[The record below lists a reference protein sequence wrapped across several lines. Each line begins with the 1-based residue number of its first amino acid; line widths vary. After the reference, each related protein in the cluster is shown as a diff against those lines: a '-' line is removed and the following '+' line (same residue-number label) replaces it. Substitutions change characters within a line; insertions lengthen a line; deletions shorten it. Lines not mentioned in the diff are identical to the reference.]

1 MGFFC
6 CAANLGNQIGRVL
19 DNRAINQDYFAING
33 VTVPGNDPSGPHSPF
48 MHRILKTSEW
58 FNADGFPITVER
70 RQPQEPFGPHAH
82 EFSELVLVTGGKGLH
97 VTGAESWPLAAGDV
111 FVISGNR
118 PHHYDEMQ
126 NLCLINIL
134 FQPKKLR
141 LELADLPSLAGYHAL
156 FTLEP
161 AWRKR
166 HQFKSRLHLAP
177 HELGIVTGLVEQL
190 DLELKHRSS
199 GFGFMATA
207 LFMQITGFLSRCYS
221 QSRNPDS
228 RALLRIAETI
238 THLETNYEKT
248 INLDDLAK
256 KSGMSKRSFLRTFR
270 AATDHTPIAYL
281 IQLRINRA
289 INMLRGTN
297 ESVTEIAF
305 KVGFSD
311 SNYFTRQFR
320 KVAGVSPRAYR
331 RQNVNT
337 AH

>member
-1 MGFFC
+1 M
-6 CAANLGNQIGRVL
+6 L
-19 DNRAINQDYFAING
+19 
-33 VTVPGNDPSGPHSPF
+33 
-48 MHRILKTSEW
+48 RILKTSDW
-58 FNADGFPITVER
+58 FHADGFPITVER

-118 PHHYDEMQ
+118 PHHYDQMQ

-134 FQPKKLR
+134 FQPKKLQV
-141 LELADLPSLAGYHAL
+141 ELVDLPSLAGYHAL

-177 HELGIVTGLVEQL
+177 QELGIVTGLVDQL
-190 DLELKHRSS
+190 DQELKHRSA
-199 GFGFMATA
+199 GFAFMATA
-207 LFMQITGFLSRCYS
+207 LFMQIVGYLSRCYG

-238 THLETNYEKT
+238 THLETNYDKP

-289 INMLRGTN
+289 INLLRSSN
-297 ESVTEIAF
+297 ESITEIAF

-320 KVAGVSPRAYR
+320 KITGNSPRAYR
-331 RQNVNT
+331 RQTVNI

>member
-1 MGFFC
+1 
-6 CAANLGNQIGRVL
+6 
-19 DNRAINQDYFAING
+19 
-33 VTVPGNDPSGPHSPF
+33 

-58 FNADGFPITVER
+58 FHADGFPITVER

-141 LELADLPSLAGYHAL
+141 MELADLPSLAGYHAL

-166 HQFKSRLHLAP
+166 HQFKSRLHLSP
-177 HELGIVTGLVEQL
+177 QELGIVTGLMDQL
-190 DLELKHRSS
+190 DLELKHRTS

-207 LFMQITGFLSRCYS
+207 LFMQIIGFLSRCYS

-238 THLETNYEKT
+238 THLETNYEKP

-270 AATDHTPIAYL
+270 AATDYTPIAYL

-289 INMLRGTN
+289 INLLRGTSD
-297 ESVTEIAF
+297 SVTEIAF

-320 KVAGVSPRAYR
+320 KIAGVSPRAYR
-331 RQNVNT
+331 RQTVNT

>member
-1 MGFFC
+1 M
-6 CAANLGNQIGRVL
+6 Q
-19 DNRAINQDYFAING
+19 Q
-33 VTVPGNDPSGPHSPF
+33 
-48 MHRILKTSEW
+48 ILKTSEW
-58 FNADGFPITVER
+58 FHADGFPITVER
-70 RQPQEPFGPHAH
+70 RNPQEPFGLHAH
-82 EFSELVLVTGGKGLH
+82 EFSELVVVIGGKGLH

-118 PHHYDEMQ
+118 PHHYDQMQ

-134 FQPKKLR
+134 FQPKKLQM
-141 LELADLPSLAGYHAL
+141 ELADLPSLAGYHAL

-166 HQFKSRLHLAP
+166 HQFKSRLHLSP
-177 HELGIVTGLVEQL
+177 QELGIVTGLVDQL
-190 DLELKHRSS
+190 DQELKHRAS
-199 GFGFMATA
+199 GFAFMATA
-207 LFMQITGFLSRCYS
+207 LFMQIVGYLSRCYG

-238 THLETNYEKT
+238 THLETNYDKP
-248 INLDDLAK
+248 INLDNLAT

-270 AATDHTPIAYL
+270 AATGYTPIAYL

-289 INMLRGTN
+289 INLLRSSS
-297 ESVTEIAF
+297 ESITEIAF

-320 KVAGVSPRAYR
+320 KIAGISPRVYR
-331 RQNVNT
+331 RQTINT
-337 AH
+337 FH